1 MGPRYGTTNFCLML
15 TVLRGRIINMRAGEI
30 RAHLRK
36 EPFRPIRIYISD
48 GASYDVR
55 HPELVLVTRTEVVI
69 AFDAGEDDIPER
81 SAYCDPVH
89 ITRIEPLDS
98 DKRKGTSRRRK

>member
-1 MGPRYGTTNFCLML
+1 
-15 TVLRGRIINMRAGEI
+15 MRADEI

-55 HPELVLVTRTEVVI
+55 HPELVLVTRTEVRI

-89 ITRIEPLDS
+89 ITRIEPIDGETPAS
-98 DKRKGTSRRRK
+98 SQRRP